1 MLRMKRKYAVSA
13 FIGVCLML
21 FNHLVSAQDSTQVLT
36 LADAITRASSNNKSV
51 QLAGVDEQIAQ
62 SNYKQ
67 TDAIFLPQ
75 VGVSYTAMSTNNPLN
90 AFGFKLQQKSITQ
103 ADFNP
108 DLLNHPSGT
117 PDFSTQLS
125 VQQPL
130 LNLDMLYMR
139 KGAAKQSELYQF
151 KTKRTKEYVTYEVQ
165 KAYLQ
170 LQLAYDAVKVLQE
183 AAQTAHAMYQL
194 TNNYF
199 NQGLVQKSDVLNAQV
214 HESMV
219 TTNLAN
225 AKSNIRNASDY
236 LSFLMGVPA
245 GLVYVIADKNIDD
258 IIVADTAIKV
268 PDARADFMAM
278 KTAIEASNLMIKSS
292 KMSYLPK
299 LNAFGNYQLND
310 SRMFGFGANAY
321 LAGIQL
327 SWNIFNG
334 NRTKNTIVTKTLE
347 RNKLE
352 QQLAQQKDQSQL
364 ELNKTNRDLQDA
376 RFQIEQ
382 QHAAIQQAA
391 EALRIL
397 QNRYEQGL
405 VKTTDVLMAETQLAQ
420 QKLGLAQAQYNY
432 QSTKA
437 YIQFLTTTTH

>member
-1 MLRMKRKYAVSA
+1 MLRMKKKYVLNAT
-13 FIGVCLML
+13 IGVCFML
-21 FNHLVSAQDSTQVLT
+21 FYQTIIAQDSTQILT
-36 LADAITRASSNNKSV
+36 LADAITRAEANNQSV
-51 QLAGVDEQIAQ
+51 QLAGIDEQIAQ

-67 TDAIFLPQ
+67 TNAIFLPN

-130 LNLDMLYMR
+130 VNLDMLYMR
-139 KGAAKQSELYQF
+139 KGAAKQTELYQF

-170 LQLAYDAVKVLQE
+170 LQLAYDAVKVLEE

-194 TNNYF
+194 TQNYF

-219 TTNLAN
+219 ATNLAN
-225 AKSNIRNASDY
+225 TKSNIKNASDY
-236 LSFLMGVPA
+236 LSFLMGVPT
-245 GLVYVIADKNIDD
+245 GMIYTINDKIVDD
-258 IIVADTAIKV
+258 TMVADTTMKV

-278 KTAIEASNLMIKSS
+278 KTAIEASKLMIKSS

-310 SRMFGFGANAY
+310 SRMLGFGSNAY

-334 NRTKNTIVTKTLE
+334 NSTKNTIVTKTLE

-352 QQLAQQKDQSQL
+352 QQLAQQKNQSQL
-364 ELNKTNRDLQDA
+364 ELNKTYRDLQDA
-376 RFQIEQ
+376 RFQMKQQQTAIEQ
-382 QHAAIQQAA
+382 AT

-397 QNRYEQGL
+397 QNRYQQGL

-420 QKLGLAQAQYNY
+420 QKLSLAQAAFNY
-432 QSTKA
+432 HATQA
-437 YIQFLTTTTH
+437 YIQFLTATTH

>member
-1 MLRMKRKYAVSA
+1 MKRKYAVSA

-151 KTKRTKEYVTYEVQ
+151 KT
-165 KAYLQ
+165 
-170 LQLAYDAVKVLQE
+170 
-183 AAQTAHAMYQL
+183 
-194 TNNYF
+194 
-199 NQGLVQKSDVLNAQV
+199 
-214 HESMV
+214 
-219 TTNLAN
+219 
-225 AKSNIRNASDY
+225 
-236 LSFLMGVPA
+236 
-245 GLVYVIADKNIDD
+245 
-258 IIVADTAIKV
+258 
-268 PDARADFMAM
+268 
-278 KTAIEASNLMIKSS
+278 
-292 KMSYLPK
+292 
-299 LNAFGNYQLND
+299 
-310 SRMFGFGANAY
+310 
-321 LAGIQL
+321 
-327 SWNIFNG
+327 
-334 NRTKNTIVTKTLE
+334 
-347 RNKLE
+347 
-352 QQLAQQKDQSQL
+352 
-364 ELNKTNRDLQDA
+364 
-376 RFQIEQ
+376 
-382 QHAAIQQAA
+382 
-391 EALRIL
+391 
-397 QNRYEQGL
+397 
-405 VKTTDVLMAETQLAQ
+405 
-420 QKLGLAQAQYNY
+420 
-432 QSTKA
+432 
-437 YIQFLTTTTH
+437 